1 VLAVVALETGCVV
14 ERSMGVGRKTLEMGC
29 GEVDTMDL
37 GWRATLLEIGLT
49 DDLAVMALETGCVPV
64 SVVIVYV
71 VGRICAELGM
81 ETEGYGDD

>member
-1 VLAVVALETGCVV
+1 VVALETGCVV